1 MAIRT
6 ASVLIHP
13 DELSQKWIRRAAVGA
28 ALAVMGSLA
37 VWSGPRL
44 GAALAKQPGLFSFL
58 VYLET
63 GRVMGDPQKPA
74 EPSTVPTEPPAPT
87 ESTAAPEPVLTLSAE
102 DLEDV
107 SVLYRCDYR
116 PALEPLIQQPLD
128 WDLTDGEPAVLI
140 LHTHGSECYT
150 PGPGESFSQQEP
162 YRTLDNDYNMISL
175 GKELAQLLE
184 AGGIRVIHD
193 TRCHDD
199 PDYNRSY
206 INARAAIEEYLRQYP
221 TIRMVLDLHRDA
233 SDDPDN
239 QLITAATVGG
249 QRSAQLL
256 LMTGT
261 DAGGNEHPNWQENL
275 ALGLKLTAVLEQ
287 AYPGICRP
295 VTLRSERFNTDLTP
309 GSLLVEVGAAGNTRE
324 EARIAIHALA
334 DGILTLA
341 KGANR

>member
-1 MAIRT
+1 MGDNQKRIR
-6 ASVLIHP
+6 L
-13 DELSQKWIRRAAVGA
+13 AAVGA
-28 ALAVMGSLA
+28 ALAITVSLA
-37 VWSGPRL
+37 VWIVPRL
-44 GAALAKQPGLFSFL
+44 SKQPGLFSFL

-63 GRVMGDPQKPA
+63 GRVIRDPGKPP
-74 EPSTVPTEPPAPT
+74 EPPTVPTDPPAPT
-87 ESTAAPEPVLTLSAE
+87 ESTASTEPEPPLTLTVK
-102 DLEDV
+102 DLEDI

-128 WDLTDGEPAVLI
+128 WDLADGEPAVLI

-150 PGPGESFSQQEP
+150 PGPGEVFSQQEP
-162 YRTLDNDYNMISL
+162 YRTLDNDHNMISL

-184 AGGIRVIHD
+184 TGGIRVIHD
-193 TRCHDD
+193 TRCHDE

-206 INARAAIEEYLRQYP
+206 INARAAIQEYLQQYP

-233 SDDPDN
+233 SADPDN
-239 QLITAATVGG
+239 QLVTTATVGG

-261 DAGGNEHPNWQENL
+261 DAGGNHHPNWQDNL
-275 ALGLKLTAVLEQ
+275 SLGLKLTAVLEQ

-295 VTLRSERFNTDLTP
+295 VTIRSERFNTDLTP

-334 DGILTLA
+334 NGILALA
-341 KGANR
+341 QGANR

>member
-1 MAIRT
+1 MGNN
-6 ASVLIHP
+6 
-13 DELSQKWIRRAAVGA
+13 EKWIRLAAVGA
-28 ALAVMGSLA
+28 ALAVVMSLA
-37 VWSGPRL
+37 VWIAPRL
-44 GAALAKQPGLFSFL
+44 SKQPALFSFL
-58 VYLET
+58 MYLET
-63 GRVMGDPQKPA
+63 GRVPGKPEA
-74 EPSTVPTEPPAPT
+74 PTTPPSVPTEPSAPPEATAPA
-87 ESTAAPEPVLTLSAE
+87 EPEPPLTLSE
-102 DLEDV
+102 KDLDDV

-116 PALEPLIQQPLD
+116 PALEPLMRQPLN
-128 WDLTDGEPAVLI
+128 WDLADGEPAVLI

-150 PGPGESFSQQEP
+150 PAPGEIFTQQEP
-162 YRTLDNDYNMISL
+162 YRTLDNDHNMISL
-175 GKELAQLLE
+175 GRELAQLLE

-193 TRCHDD
+193 TRCHDE

-233 SDDPDN
+233 SADPEN
-239 QLITAATVGG
+239 QLVTAATVGG

-261 DAGGNEHPNWQENL
+261 DAGGNHHPNWKENL
-275 ALGLKLTAVLEQ
+275 SLGLKLTAVLEQ